1 MNEDNELITTEQS
14 TVLSVAPKSADA
26 IAVRVAKEVEGAMIV
41 AKKFPRDEFACID
54 RIKRSFQRQRLAEAA
69 DYEFPRG
76 GQKIVG
82 ASVHAL
88 RAIKAAWGN
97 IQSGWMEVDRKPG
110 ISTVIC
116 YAMDLETNAR
126 AEVTFQVKHIRDTK
140 SGGRQLTEE
149 RDIYEHVANMAARR
163 ERKCLEDI
171 IPADVIDEAI
181 DQARVTMRGNVKE
194 PLADRVRKMVSAFGE
209 LGVTI
214 DMLEGRLGHKLSAL
228 SENQFAGLRRVFQSL
243 RDGVGERKDYF
254 EVELPSGKN
263 GTSDLA
269 AKARDMAAKD
279 KATLGKT
286 GEPASAP
293 AAAETVEF
301 TPQAEWE
308 QRIMEAG
315 TLEDVTELVR
325 QATDEG
331 FGVGE
336 AGERRKVQ
344 LDAEKPRRGE
354 RANKQ
359 RSLPGE

>member
-1 MNEDNELITTEQS
+1 MSDENELITTEKS
-14 TVLSVAPKSADA
+14 TVLAVAPKSADA

-69 DYEFPRG
+69 EYEFPRG

-88 RAIKAAWGN
+88 RAIKSAWGN
-97 IQSGWMEVDRKPG
+97 IQSGWVEIERKDG
-110 ISTVIC
+110 TSTVIA

-140 SGGRQLTEE
+140 SGPRQLREE

-181 DQARVTMRGNVKE
+181 DQARATMRGNVKE
-194 PLADRVRKMVSAFGE
+194 PLADRVRKMVAAFGE

-214 DMLEGRLGHKLSAL
+214 DMIERRLGHKLTAV
-228 SENQFAGLRRVFQSL
+228 SENQFSGLRRVYQSL
-243 RDGVGERKDYF
+243 RDGVGSREDYF
-254 EVELPSGKN
+254 DVTEP
-263 GTSDLA
+263 A
-269 AKARDMAAKD
+269 AKTDLKGRAKEMASKD
-279 KATLGKT
+279 KAALDKPV
-286 GEPASAP
+286 EPATATP
-293 AAAETVEF
+293 AGESVDF
-301 TPQAEWE
+301 NPQAEWE
-308 QRIMEAG
+308 KRIMEAG

-336 AGERRKVQ
+336 AGERRRVQ